1 MPGSPALYS
10 LIMSVIK
17 AKSPKTIIRE
27 IIEIK
32 NIKDKK
38 ILSLTTAFSF
48 RIIVKIAEKWKIII
62 SIIDIPAYISVLLIS
77 VFINPRLIVLISILT
92 YKIKL

>member
-1 MPGSPALYS
+1 
-10 LIMSVIK
+10 MSVIK
-17 AKSPKTIIRE
+17 AKSPKIIIRE

-38 ILSLTTAFSF
+38 ILSLSTAFSL
-48 RIIVKIAEKWKIII
+48 RIIVKIAERWKIII
-62 SIIDIPAYISVLLIS
+62 SITDIPAYISVLLTS
-77 VFINPRLIVLISILT
+77 VFINPRLIVFISILI

>member
-27 IIEIK
+27 INEIK

-38 ILSLTTAFSF
+38 ILSLTTALSF
-48 RIIVKIAEKWKIII
+48 KIIVKIAEKWKIII
-62 SIIDIPAYISVLLIS
+62 SIIDIPAYISVLLVS
-77 VFINPRLIVLISILT
+77 VFIDTRLIVLISILI